1 MMSLRARFRIV
12 ALVALV
18 VLGLLGAVHVPRA
31 HSQVRSLNT
40 AMWAVNSD
48 ALPGGTVDFVATIE
62 NPSDLPT
69 NNLELLWTVTGYS
82 ETLTYLEGSMKG
94 DFGDGNILSIPE
106 LQWPA
111 TLRIDTIQP
120 SQRMH
125 INWSMEV
132 AECTLR
138 DRHAEVTLQIS
149 SDDFGRVTPIVH
161 RQQIYILPH
170 QLTQQSHLTSRY
182 SVHPPTPAPGDTV
195 EHRLNL
201 INDGTVLLGVRV
213 RGVPSD
219 TSFYTIDGRNGERSS
234 AQTIE
239 DHSLAHAI
247 DWWWWP
253 DSGVFE
259 HRKLEPG
266 EILVLFWIEHI
277 ADNAEIGAEIGR
289 HVEGNHVPIDSA
301 RRHNAMRRDSV
312 FSVSGTDSEYRVD
325 GQVTTSWRPWTHS
338 LAWPESWKSL
348 SRPLNVVAP
357 RGDLDMRIDVAA
369 DDRAMRAFYPGES
382 TRISAR
388 IVNRTDGVIDD
399 LRLVVSLPFAVKYV
413 RGSSSYSI
421 SPDFVGGNAR
431 RMRDTWTD
439 DGVELP
445 SLAPRESID
454 VSFDIQISDDA
465 DADQT
470 LEIIADLWQQDHT
483 ELRSSVTLHVEPI
496 RKLDIVIQEP
506 LPVVGGEE
514 LLYNVRITNVGQ
526 VDLDDVQIGIEE
538 TCDARYEPYSLTTL
552 IPHSSAQTKGFRS
565 ADPSETDI
573 KNGVLTKDLG
583 QLPRGQSA
591 EVTLKVH
598 VTDDIDG
605 LNIEGPRF
613 VVNSGGVDADVIRQ
627 ETTIAIVQPTLA
639 EILDEIRSIAQ
650 ETKVTTERTKGLVED
665 IQTVTGYVNETT
677 EVTQGLV
684 DKTQGLTEEAAANS
698 AITLA
703 LIDDVKEVTAATQGI
718 GETILAEVEE
728 VDPWAQSPG
737 WILNWGSFGL
747 LASFFAGLLLAFP
760 AWQILKWLRRGWRR
774 WLGQLLR
781 WLAQRGPKE
790 QSGGSPPSEG

>member
-1 MMSLRARFRIV
+1 MR
-12 ALVALV
+12 
-18 VLGLLGAVHVPRA
+18 
-31 HSQVRSLNT
+31 
-40 AMWAVNSD
+40 
-48 ALPGGTVDFVATIE
+48 
-62 NPSDLPT
+62 
-69 NNLELLWTVTGYS
+69 
-82 ETLTYLEGSMKG
+82 G
-94 DFGDGNILSIPE
+94 DFGDGTILSIPD

-111 TLRIDTIQP
+111 TLQIETIQP
-120 SQRMH
+120 GQRMR
-125 INWSMEV
+125 IEWNMVV

-161 RQQIYILPH
+161 RQQIYVLPH
-170 QLTQQSHLTSRY
+170 QLTQQSHLTPRY
-182 SVHPPTPAPGDTV
+182 SVHPPTPAPGDAV

-219 TSFYTIDGRNGERSS
+219 TSFYTIDERNGERSS
-234 AQTIE
+234 AQTIK

-247 DWWWWP
+247 DWWWWS

-259 HRKLEPG
+259 HRKLGPG
-266 EILVLFWIEHI
+266 EILVLFWVERI
-277 ADNAEIGAEIGR
+277 ADDAEIGTEIGR
-289 HVEGNHVPIDSA
+289 HIEVNHVSIDSA
-301 RRHNAMRRDSV
+301 RRRDAMRSDSV
-312 FSVSGTDSEYRVD
+312 FSVSVTDSDYRVD
-325 GQVTTSWRPWTHS
+325 GQATTLWRAWGHS
-338 LAWPESWKSL
+338 LAWPENWETL
-348 SRPLNVVAP
+348 NGRLNVVAP
-357 RGDLDMRIDVAA
+357 LGDLDMRIDVAD
-369 DDRAMRAFYPGES
+369 DDRAMRAFHPGES
-382 TRISAR
+382 TQISAR
-388 IVNRTDGVIDD
+388 IVNRTNRVIDD
-399 LRLVVSLPFAVKYV
+399 LRLVVDLPFMVEYV

-421 SPDFVGGNAR
+421 SPNFVGGNAR
-431 RMRDTWTD
+431 RIRDTWTD
-439 DGVELP
+439 DGAALP

-454 VSFDIQISDDA
+454 VSFEVQISDDA
-465 DADQT
+465 EADQT
-470 LEIIADLWQQDHT
+470 LEIIADLQQNDHT
-483 ELRSSVTLHVEPI
+483 ELRSVVTLHVEPI
-496 RKLDIVIQEP
+496 RKLAVVVQEP

-514 LLYNVRITNVGQ
+514 ILYNVRVTNVGQ

-538 TCDARYEPYSLTTL
+538 TCDTRYEPYSLTTL
-552 IPHSSAQTKGFRS
+552 MPHSSAQTKGFRS
-565 ADPSETDI
+565 ANPSETDI
-573 KNGVLTKDLG
+573 ENGVLTKDLG
-583 QLPRGQSA
+583 QLQRGQSA
-591 EVTLKVH
+591 EVTLKVN
-598 VTDDIDG
+598 VADDIDG
-605 LNIEGPRF
+605 LSVEGPRF
-613 VVNSGGVDADVIRQ
+613 VVSSSGVGADVIRQ
-627 ETTIAIVQPTLA
+627 ETTITIVQPTLA

-650 ETKVTTERTKGLVED
+650 ETKVTTERTKGLVEG

-684 DKTQGLTEEAAANS
+684 DKTQGLTEEAAVNS

-703 LIDDVKEVTAATQGI
+703 LIDDVKEVTAATQGV

-790 QSGGSPPSEG
+790 QSGGSPSSEG